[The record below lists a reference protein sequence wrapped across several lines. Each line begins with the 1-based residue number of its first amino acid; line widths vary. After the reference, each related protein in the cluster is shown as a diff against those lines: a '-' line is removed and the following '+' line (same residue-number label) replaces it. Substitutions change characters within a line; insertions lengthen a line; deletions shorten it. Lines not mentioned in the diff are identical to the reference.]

1 MLRAVLLAA
10 LLCCLGAGERTELD
24 HLKADILKYVLE
36 KEEAGEEAETAL
48 QILQFTLGTRQTSH
62 RCLTQLNYDSHLEA
76 TISAVYRL
84 GSVLVLLGRLTYLFA
99 I

>member
-10 LLCCLGAGERTELD
+10 LLCCLGCAGERTELD

-48 QILQFTLGTRQTSH
+48 QILQFILGTRQTSH
-62 RCLTQLNYDSHLEA
+62 RCLTQLNAQL
-76 TISAVYRL
+76 
-84 GSVLVLLGRLTYLFA
+84 
-99 I
+99 

>member
-1 MLRAVLLAA
+1 MTRDSRVTRDRVTMLRAVLLAA

-48 QILQFTLGTRQTSH
+48 QILQFILGTRQTSH
-62 RCLTQLNYDSHLEA
+62 RCLTIHIHDSHLEA
-76 TISAVYRL
+76 TISAFFR
-84 GSVLVLLGRLTYLFA
+84 
-99 I
+99 